1 MKHFL
6 YLIIFLIVGSSCEEV
21 FEDAPQALVEASF
34 LNSET
39 LKAVSSN
46 ITVWGIGVETAW
58 LKDTV
63 LQRIIL
69 PLSPDDTTKY
79 MISFDSQI
87 DTVTFVHETF
97 QKYDSMETGFY
108 YEFRIKSI
116 ESTRNR
122 IDFIEIIDSLVTKNW
137 HENIQLY
144 LRPLPA
150 GSN

>member
-6 YLIIFLIVGSSCEEV
+6 YLIFFLIIASSCEEV
-21 FEDAPQALVEASF
+21 FEDPPQALVEATF

-97 QKYDSMETGFY
+97 QKYESMETGFY